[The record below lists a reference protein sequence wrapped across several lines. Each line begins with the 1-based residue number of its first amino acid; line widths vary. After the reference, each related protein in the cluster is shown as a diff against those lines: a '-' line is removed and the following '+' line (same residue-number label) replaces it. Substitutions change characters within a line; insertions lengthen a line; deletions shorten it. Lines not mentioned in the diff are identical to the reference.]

1 MNETMNTQNAETRLD
16 IHALLAT
23 GRLKKVIEK
32 ELSKLHTFGGN
43 NPDPRLNSDLGID
56 ILLDILHKY
65 LKPAIDLNKYKL
77 VKIGWADAIDTVVQ
91 QLEKPTYTPADMD
104 SFAEWC
110 RIEGFFYEVD
120 NKIWCNYD
128 TEPITEKTTTQLRE
142 DWEAKQ
148 KGEVADIPVKQKCPK
163 CGDESYNSNV
173 NYCLNSN
180 CSLPF
185 I

>member
-1 MNETMNTQNAETRLD
+1 MNLDNFLISQLDSLKEQVKNKGGNDMKMNL
-16 IHALLAT
+16 T
-23 GRLKKVIEK
+23 GAIEI
-32 ELSKLHTFGGN
+32 LKLHKHTTDKFKHSVG
-43 NPDPRLNSDLGID
+43 DQYVS
-56 ILLDILHKY
+56 
-65 LKPAIDLNKYKL
+65 
-77 VKIGWADAIDTVVQ
+77 DAIDTVVQ

-148 KGEVADIPVKQKCPK
+148 KGEVAYIPVKQKCPK

-180 CSLPF
+180 CSLFF